1 MIRKSTVAKAAEA
14 VTETVDPAELVTLA
28 ELAAEGFGP
37 WDSPYT
43 KGTRDVIEALAR
55 QLDGVVLDDIGRRCV
70 TRETSRALF
79 AERAEAERRQ
89 REARQRHEEELA
101 ERAANNRP
109 RGGVP
114 ADRVPDG
121 VSPAAAMLQAALD
134 AEPRRR
140 SVLEEA
146 LANRDGAIVYHPVD
160 REPT

>member
-1 MIRKSTVAKAAEA
+1 
-14 VTETVDPAELVTLA
+14 LVTLA

-43 KGTRDVIEALAR
+43 KGSRDVIEALAR
-55 QLDGVVLDDIGRRCV
+55 QLDGVVVLDDIGRRCV
-70 TRETSRALF
+70 TRETARALF
-79 AERAEAERRQ
+79 AERAETERRQ
-89 REARQRHEEELA
+89 REAQERREAELA
-101 ERAANNRP
+101 EQSANYRP

-121 VSPAAAMLQAALD
+121 VSPAAAMLQAAKD

-140 SVLEEA
+140 SMLEEA
-146 LANRDGAIVYHPVD
+146 LANLDGAIVYHPVD

>member
-1 MIRKSTVAKAAEA
+1 MIRKSIVPEA
-14 VTETVDPAELVTLA
+14 VAETVDPAELFTLA
-28 ELAAEGFGP
+28 ELAAEGFGYG
-37 WDSPYT
+37 SPFVNSP
-43 KGTRDVIEALAR
+43 KDAVDALER
-55 QLDGVVLDDIGRRCV
+55 QLDGVVVLDDLGRRCV
-70 TRETSRALF
+70 TRDRARGLF

-89 REARQRHEEELA
+89 REAQQRHEDELA
-101 ERAANNRP
+101 EQAANNRP

-114 ADRVPDG
+114 ADQIPDG

>member
-1 MIRKSTVAKAAEA
+1 M
-14 VTETVDPAELVTLA
+14 
-28 ELAAEGFGP
+28 
-37 WDSPYT
+37 
-43 KGTRDVIEALAR
+43 
-55 QLDGVVLDDIGRRCV
+55 
-70 TRETSRALF
+70 TRETARALF

-89 REARQRHEEELA
+89 REAHERREAELH
-101 ERAANNRP
+101 EQAANNRP

-121 VSPAAAMLQAALD
+121 VSPAAAMLQTALD

-146 LANRDGAIVYHPVD
+146 LANRGDAIVYHPVD

>member
-1 MIRKSTVAKAAEA
+1 MFRIPNTDLPAPPDI
-14 VTETVDPAELVTLA
+14 TDPAELVPLA
-28 ELAAEGFGP
+28 ELAVEGFGYGG
-37 WDSPYT
+37 PYVVT
-43 KGTRDVIEALAR
+43 PKDAADVLAR
-55 QLDGVVLDDIGRRCV
+55 DLGDEVTLDDIGRRCV
-70 TRETSRALF
+70 SREVARRLF
-79 AERAEAERRQ
+79 TERAETERRQ
-89 REARQRHEEELA
+89 REAQQRHEEELA
-101 ERAANNRP
+101 EQAANNRP